1 MLFRP
6 FSVKPEVMKKLSG
19 SIKMVGLVAVAV
31 VAAVTL
37 RSFAQ
42 STPAPSETEPPMP
55 PESQEK
61 FVLKIKHRHPLK
73 DSSKAGEDAFKA
85 LLNNGKYGTAAGN
98 KVHMRHSKA
107 QEKDEY
113 LPAGAA
119 TSAKLEIET
128 DKVVVSE
135 IAKDIEAGGLILIQ
149 PHVTIQIASKSPA
162 DIKAVLDLLAP

>member
-1 MLFRP
+1 
-6 FSVKPEVMKKLSG
+6 MKKLSG
-19 SIKMVGLVAVAV
+19 SIKTVGLVAVAV
-31 VAAVTL
+31 VAAFAL
-37 RSFAQ
+37 RGFAQ

-85 LLNNGKYGTAAGN
+85 LLNNGKYGAATGN
-98 KVHMRHSKA
+98 KVHLRHSKA
-107 QEKDEY
+107 QEKDEQ

-119 TSAKLEIET
+119 TSKLEITT

-135 IAKDIEAGGLILIQ
+135 TAKDIEAGELTLIQ
-149 PHVTIQIASKSPA
+149 VHVTIQVASKSPA
-162 DIKAVLDLLAP
+162 DIKAVLD

>member
-1 MLFRP
+1 MA
-6 FSVKPEVMKKLSG
+6 
-19 SIKMVGLVAVAV
+19 GLVAVAMV
-31 VAAVTL
+31 TAVTL

-42 STPAPSETEPPMP
+42 TAPAPSDTEPPMP

-73 DSSKAGEDAFKA
+73 DSSKTGEDAFKA
-85 LLNNGKYGTAAGN
+85 LLNNGKYGAATGS

-113 LPAGAA
+113 LPAGAG
-119 TSAKLEIET
+119 TSAKLEIQT

-135 IAKDIEAGGLILIQ
+135 TAKEIEAGGLTLIQ